1 LSGIVNGTAAVL
13 ANFMLDP
20 VTAVITDQALQGQ
33 RDERDMINL
42 TYWMM
47 FTRLLGTILA
57 QPLFIPTV
65 HLVEHL
71 TRMIT

>member
-33 RDERDMINL
+33 RDEQDMINL

-47 FTRLLGTILA
+47 FTRLCGTILA
-57 QPLFIPTV
+57 QLLFIPTV
-65 HLVEHL
+65 YVVEVL
-71 TRMIT
+71 TRMMI